1 MGTETLIVTFA
12 LVREKL
18 HYVACRILRDE
29 MEAEDAVQ
37 DTFCNLWNAGLPDT
51 SDEARH
57 RLFAILKNV
66 CLNKL
71 KRRRAI
77 SANELPDTP
86 VEERGID
93 ESEKIKR
100 MLLRS
105 LPPLQRKIF
114 EMAAFEDKEYEQ
126 IAIELDMTVEA
137 VRMNMCRA
145 RKKVK
150 EQYAKLTS

>member
-1 MGTETLIVTFA
+1 
-12 LVREKL
+12 
-18 HYVACRILRDE
+18 
-29 MEAEDAVQ
+29 
-37 DTFCNLWNAGLPDT
+37 
-51 SDEARH
+51 
-57 RLFAILKNV
+57 
-66 CLNKL
+66 NKL

-86 VEERGID
+86 VEERGIE
-93 ESEKIKR
+93 ESEEIKS